1 MKIPFLQ
8 IKIWSICVVWEELSG
23 RVTSDMSLLQFD
35 RSSFRAFDLLPV
47 D

>member
-8 IKIWSICVVWEELSG
+8 IKIWSSVVWEELSG
-23 RVTSDMSLLQFD
+23 RVTSDIVSSSSD